1 MNIKKQKRNLSDA
14 QVVIL
19 KENSKIFSILS
30 IVFGLLSIFVL
41 AVLFVPLGIFFS
53 FLGFLKKNPTNIS
66 LSVLG
71 FVFSIIGL
79 LTSPMLMSLIGLGF
93 IR

>member
-1 MNIKKQKRNLSDA
+1 MNIKKQKKDLSEA

-41 AVLFVPLGIFFS
+41 SILFVPLGVFFS
-53 FLGFLKKNPTNIS
+53 FLGFLKKNPTNIT

-71 FVFSIIGL
+71 FVFSVIGL
-79 LTSPMLMSLIGLGF
+79 LTSPMLMSLIGFGF
-93 IR
+93 MR

>member
-1 MNIKKQKRNLSDA
+1 MNIKKQKRDLSDA

-19 KENSKIFSILS
+19 KENSKAFSILS

-41 AVLFVPLGIFFS
+41 SILFVPLGFFFS
-53 FLGFLKKNPTNIS
+53 FLGFLKKNPANLI
-66 LSVLG
+66 LSGLG
-71 FVFSIIGL
+71 FLFSVIGL
-79 LTSPMLMSLIGLGF
+79 LTSPLLMSLIGF

>member
-1 MNIKKQKRNLSDA
+1 MNIKKQKRDLSDT

-19 KENSKIFSILS
+19 KGNSKAFSILG

-41 AVLFVPLGIFFS
+41 SVLFVPLGVFFS
-53 FLGFLKKNPTNIS
+53 FLGFLKKNPTNIC

-71 FVFSIIGL
+71 FVFSVIGL
-79 LTSPMLMSLIGLGF
+79 LTSPLLLSLIGFGF
-93 IR
+93 IK